1 MLKLEYY
8 LRTVEQ
14 NLCVLIIRQ
23 SNGEPWSECTRML
36 VGMCCWEKEGNF
48 MVLKKGNVAW
58 WVNRFHVE
66 KESMESETLL
76 YSIVC
81 PVYMLFQ

>member
-1 MLKLEYY
+1 
-8 LRTVEQ
+8 
-14 NLCVLIIRQ
+14 
-23 SNGEPWSECTRML
+23 
-36 VGMCCWEKEGNF
+36 MCCWEKEGNF

-76 YSIVC
+76 YCLPCIYVISITKDK
-81 PVYMLFQ
+81 YTLSKFQTTAVIPKIPIRARKEC